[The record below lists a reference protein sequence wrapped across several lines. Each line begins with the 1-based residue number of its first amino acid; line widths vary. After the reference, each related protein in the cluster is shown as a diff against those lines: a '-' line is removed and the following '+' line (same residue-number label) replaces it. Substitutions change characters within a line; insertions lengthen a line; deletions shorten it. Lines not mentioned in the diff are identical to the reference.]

1 MCVSLEAK
9 EFHRISSISY
19 AVTGSILVKG
29 HPSVHLDG
37 DRIVL
42 KPSRRY
48 NRSSERERLLVN
60 DCVFNT

>member
-19 AVTGSILVKG
+19 AVTGSRLVKG

-37 DRIVL
+37 DTE
-42 KPSRRY
+42 SF
-48 NRSSERERLLVN
+48 SSLPGDTIAPAKEK
-60 DCVFNT
+60 DF